1 MSNALHFFSRSQMKR
16 DFCRSPIPDL
26 IALIE
31 AQNDLPYEDVIHTL
45 KGFQNY
51 TGKKPSEALKQKL
64 TQS

>member
-1 MSNALHFFSRSQMKR
+1 MKR

-51 TGKKPSEALKQKL
+51 TDKKPSEALKQKL